1 MDQEE
6 PGRMKPLEGVRVL
19 TIEQF
24 GAGPYGSLFLA
35 DLGAEVIKIE
45 NAATNGDTG
54 RSVGPHLLGDNDSVY
69 FQTYGCNKK
78 SITLDFKAEEGQ
90 AAFRRLVATADAVMN
105 NLRGDQPA
113 KLGLDYKSLSSANP
127 AIVCLHISAY
137 GRDNERT
144 AWPGYD
150 FLMQAETGLMELTGE
165 PDGPPQ
171 RFGSSMID
179 SMTGMVGITGLLGCL
194 FRAQKTGKGCDV
206 DVSLF
211 DVAMHQLSYMGTWY
225 INGGENIR
233 RLPRSAHQ
241 ALTPVQTVR
250 TKDGWIYVMCM
261 KEKFW
266 HELARRMGRPELIT
280 DERFA
285 TAAARRAHRAELT
298 QALDEGMTKKTTAEW
313 LGILTG
319 HIPVAPIYD
328 LAQAFANPFVEKAG
342 MVSTVPHPAKPDFK
356 MLSNPIKIDGQRPA
370 QAVCSA
376 LGADN
381 AALLGSAG
389 TKAAAE

>member
-1 MDQEE
+1 
-6 PGRMKPLEGVRVL
+6 MKPLEGVRVL
-19 TIEQF
+19 TVEQF

-35 DLGAEVIKIE
+35 DLGAEVVKIE

-54 RSVGPHLLGDNDSVY
+54 RSVGPHLLGENDSVY
-69 FQTYGCNKK
+69 FQTFGSNKK
-78 SITLDFKAEEGQ
+78 SITLDFKSEEGQ

-113 KLGLDYKSLSSANP
+113 KLGLDYKSLSSVNP

-171 RFGSSMID
+171 RFGASMID

-194 FRAQKTGKGCDV
+194 FRAQKTSKGCDV

-211 DVAMHQLSYMGTWY
+211 DVAVHQLSYMGTWY

-266 HELARRMGRPELIT
+266 HELAQRIGRPDFTINQ
-280 DERFA
+280 RFSN
-285 TAAARRAHRAELT
+285 AAARRAHRAELT
-298 QALDEGMTKKTTAEW
+298 QALDEAMTKKTTAEW

-328 LAQAFANPFVEKAG
+328 LAQAFANPFIEKAR
-342 MVSTVPHPAKPDFK
+342 MVSAVPHPTKPDFK
-356 MLSNPIKIDGQRPA
+356 MLSNPLKIDGERPS

-381 AALLGSAG
+381 GALLGSMGA
-389 TKAAAE
+389 KAAAE

>member
-1 MDQEE
+1 
-6 PGRMKPLEGVRVL
+6 MKPLEGVRVL

-24 GAGPYGSLFLA
+24 GAGPYGSLFLS

-45 NAATNGDTG
+45 NAATKGDTG
-54 RSVGPHLLGDNDSVY
+54 RHVGPQFLGENDSAY
-69 FQTYGCNKK
+69 FQTFGSNKK
-78 SITLDFKAEEGQ
+78 SITLDFKSDEGQ
-90 AAFRRLVATADAVMN
+90 AAFRRLAATADAVMN

-113 KLGLDYKSLSSANP
+113 KLGLDYKTLSAVNP

-150 FLMQAETGLMELTGE
+150 FLMQAETGLMALTGE

-211 DVAMHQLSYMGTWY
+211 DVSVHQVSYMGTWY
-225 INGGENIR
+225 INGGDNIS
-233 RLPRSAHQ
+233 RLARSAHQ
-241 ALTPVQTVR
+241 SITPVQTVR
-250 TKDGWIYVMCM
+250 TKDGWVYVMCM
-261 KEKFW
+261 KQKFW
-266 HELARRMGRPELIT
+266 EELAQRVGHPELIA

-285 TAAARRAHRAELT
+285 TPAARRSHRSELT
-298 QALDEGMTKKTTAEW
+298 RALDDAMSEKTSAQW
-313 LGILTG
+313 LEMLTG
-319 HIPVAPIYD
+319 HIPIAPIND
-328 LAQAFANPFVEKAG
+328 LAQAFANPFVETVG
-342 MVSTVPHPAKPDFK
+342 MVNTVPHPAKPDLK
-356 MLSNPIKIDGQRPA
+356 MLSNPLKIDGVRPE
-370 QAVCSA
+370 QTVCSG

-381 AALLGSAG
+381 EALLGPGQAQ
-389 TKAAAE
+389 AAAE